1 MISQTTL
8 LLAFAGALYSST
20 VVDRIAVIVGK
31 HVIKASDIDRDL
43 RVTEFLN
50 REQPNF
56 GSDAKHKS
64 AERLIDQVI
73 IGDEIANGGY
83 ARLTD
88 ADADALLKQ
97 LRQDRFAGSAARQQ
111 EALSLY
117 GLTEDQL
124 RAQLVWQLEVLRF
137 IDQRFRPGVLVTDE
151 EVRTYYDQ
159 HRADFSREYPQA
171 NSLEA
176 LEPKIRA
183 SLEGERINQ
192 NFVQWLDQARK
203 QNRIEYRQGAF
214 Q

>member
-1 MISQTTL
+1 MIWQTTL
-8 LLAFAGALYSST
+8 LLAFASALYSST

-31 HVIKASDIDRDL
+31 HVIKSSDIDRDL

-50 REQPNF
+50 RQQPNF

-64 AERLIDQVI
+64 AERLIDQVL
-73 IGDEIANGGY
+73 IGDEIPNDGY

-97 LRQDRFAGSAARQQ
+97 LRQDRFAGSDARQR
-111 EALSLY
+111 EALTLY

-124 RAQLVWQLEVLRF
+124 RAQLLWQLEVLRF

-159 HRADFSREYPQA
+159 HRADLRREYPQA
-171 NSLEA
+171 NSYEA
-176 LEPKIRA
+176 LGPKIRT

-203 QNRIEYRQGAF
+203 RNRIEYRQGAF

>member
-1 MISQTTL
+1 MIWQTTL
-8 LLAFAGALYSST
+8 LLAFASALYSST

-31 HVIKASDIDRDL
+31 HVIKSSDIDRDL

-50 REQPNF
+50 RQQPNF

-88 ADADALLKQ
+88 ADAEALLKQ
-97 LRQDRFAGSAARQQ
+97 LRQDRFAGSDARQR

-117 GLTEDQL
+117 GLTEDHL
-124 RAQLVWQLEVLRF
+124 RAQLLWQLEVLRF

-151 EVRTYYDQ
+151 EVRTYYDE
-159 HRADFSREYPQA
+159 HRADLRREYPQA

-176 LEPKIRA
+176 LGPKIRT

-203 QNRIEYRQGAF
+203 RNRIEYRQGAF

>member
-1 MISQTTL
+1 MRQNTL
-8 LLAFAGALYSST
+8 LLAFASALYSST

-31 HVIKASDIDRDL
+31 HVIKSSDIYRDL
-43 RVTEFLN
+43 GVTEFLN

-56 GSDAKHKS
+56 GSNAKHKS

-83 ARLTD
+83 TRPTD

-97 LRQDRFAGSAARQQ
+97 LRQQRFAGSDAPLR
-111 EALSLY
+111 EELTLY
-117 GLTEDQL
+117 GITEDQL
-124 RAQLVWQLEVLRF
+124 RARLLWQLEVLRF
-137 IDQRFRPGVLVTDE
+137 IDQRFRPGVLVTGE

-159 HRADFSREYPQA
+159 HRTDLRREYPQA
-171 NSLEA
+171 NSFEA

>member
-1 MISQTTL
+1 MRQTPL
-8 LLAFAGALYSST
+8 LLTFASALYSST

-31 HVIKASDIDRDL
+31 HVIKASDIYRDL
-43 RVTEFLN
+43 GVTEFLN

-56 GSDAKHKS
+56 GSNARHKS

-83 ARLTD
+83 TRPTN
-88 ADADALLKQ
+88 ADADAVLKQ
-97 LRQDRFAGSAARQQ
+97 LRQHRFAGSDARLR
-111 EALSLY
+111 EELTLY
-117 GLTEDQL
+117 GITEDQL
-124 RAQLVWQLEVLRF
+124 RARLLWQLEVLRF
-137 IDQRFRPGVLVTDE
+137 IDQRFRPGVLVTGE

-159 HRADFSREYPQA
+159 HRTDLRREYPQA
-171 NSLEA
+171 NGFEA